1 VVYLVGSGKDGD
13 SVLEEACPGADAGCT
28 PLWSMSADNGG
39 TVNFGSV
46 ADAALYVGG
55 LDGNLHAFRR
65 GGSATCCEVGAP
77 SEGRWVAYLVY
88 AMAIGGLG
96 LLVLR
101 RRSAAGRPA

>member
-1 VVYLVGSGKDGD
+1 VVYLVGSGDAGD
-13 SVLEEACPGADAGCT
+13 PAFDEACAGADAGCT

-46 ADAALYVGG
+46 TDDALYVGG
-55 LDGNLHAFRR
+55 LDGNLHVFRR
-65 GGSATCCEVGAP
+65 GGAATCCEAGAP

-101 RRSAAGRPA
+101 RRGASGSPR